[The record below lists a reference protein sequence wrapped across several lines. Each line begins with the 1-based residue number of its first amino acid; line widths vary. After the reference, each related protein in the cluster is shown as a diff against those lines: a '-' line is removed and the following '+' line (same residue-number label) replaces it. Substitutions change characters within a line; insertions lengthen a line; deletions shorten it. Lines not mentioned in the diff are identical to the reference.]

1 MIQEDGIRFLTG
13 RKVRGEYMNDSQET
27 LSRLFSKNRAEEFG
41 YDVWEHFVIPPFFDQ
56 LDLKEAKKPRI
67 IIGGR
72 GSGKTMLLRYLS
84 HQTMF
89 SPKREGIP
97 DESISHIGLY
107 WRVDTQF
114 AAAMDK
120 RGVYEDTWQSAFD
133 HLAALM
139 LGMEVL
145 NSLKSIA
152 LSASQVLEEQDLA
165 KIDFQRLNNFNK
177 NLPSSFNELYLN
189 LEELLWAFRT
199 WVNNVRKQKEPEFLP
214 GLQFVRAMIQSIK
227 EKLPFLEDANFAVY
241 IDEYENLC
249 RYQQR
254 IINTWLKHS
263 EIPLIFNLAMK
274 RNAFETRE
282 TLSFESLS
290 DIHDFRTHDLD
301 IYYQDTF
308 EVFAAEILFLKLSS
322 LEMFDSCPV
331 DVNTLRD
338 SSALRAR
345 REDAYKQEIL
355 KVAHELFP
363 TMSQRDLAKQVFKD
377 RALLQK
383 LQSKIERALNYGEH
397 KIDPKLLFRT
407 CLPEATVI
415 IPSLLYRR
423 LKIEDILEQLGRLEN
438 EEENRFTGKTSW
450 IHNNFIDCLLQLYAP
465 YSRSCP
471 FYAGFQTFCQLAK
484 GNIRHFLE
492 LCHKSL
498 RLEENHHI
506 SVDPTQQAEAARQA
520 SADFLKEIR
529 SFGKYGNRLHTFVLR
544 LGSLFQ
550 LAREDSKTSIAEQTH
565 FSVTSGSG
573 IAEQENSFINE
584 AVKHSVLLEFKDTK
598 KKSQYQPESI
608 EYVLNPIYAPFFH
621 ISYRKKRKLEISSED
636 LVTIINGTYDQFRVL
651 MKSFENKWVLDSDE
665 YTLPLFS
672 AIEEN

>member
-1 MIQEDGIRFLTG
+1 
-13 RKVRGEYMNDSQET
+13 
-27 LSRLFSKNRAEEFG
+27 
-41 YDVWEHFVIPPFFDQ
+41 
-56 LDLKEAKKPRI
+56 
-67 IIGGR
+67 
-72 GSGKTMLLRYLS
+72 MLLRYLS

-89 SPKREGIP
+89 SSKRESIP

-114 AAAMDK
+114 ATAMDK
-120 RGVYEDTWQSAFD
+120 RGVCEDTWQSAFD

-152 LSASQVLEEQDLA
+152 SSTSQVAEEQDLA
-165 KIDFQRLNNFNK
+165 EIDFQRLNNFNK

-189 LEELLWAFRT
+189 LEELLWTFRT
-199 WVNNVRKQKEPEFLP
+199 WVNNVRKQKEPDFLP
-214 GLQFVRAMIQSIK
+214 GLEFVRAIIQSIK
-227 EKLPFLEDANFAVY
+227 KALPSLKDANFAVY

-249 RYQQR
+249 GYQQR

-274 RNAFETRE
+274 RNAFETRG
-282 TLSFESLS
+282 TLGFESLS

-301 IYYQDTF
+301 SYYQDTF
-308 EVFAAEILFLKLSS
+308 EIFAAEILFLKLSS

-331 DVNTLRD
+331 DVNILRD
-338 SSALRAR
+338 PSALRTR
-345 REDAYKQEIL
+345 SEDTYKQEVL

-363 TMSQRDLAKQVFKD
+363 TVPQRDLAKRVFED
-377 RALLQK
+377 SALSQK
-383 LQSKIERALNYGEH
+383 LHSKIKRALNYRGL
-397 KIDPKLLFRT
+397 KIDPKRLFKKN
-407 CLPEATVI
+407 LPEATVI

-423 LKIEDILEQLGRLEN
+423 LKIKDILEQLDRLEN
-438 EEENRFTGKTSW
+438 EKDNRFTGKTDW

-498 RLEENHHI
+498 RLEENCYI
-506 SVDPTQQAEAARQA
+506 SVDSIQQAEAARQA
-520 SADFLKEIR
+520 SADFLKEVR
-529 SFGKYGNRLHTFVLR
+529 SFGKCGNSLHTFVLR

-573 IAEQENSFINE
+573 IAEQEDSFLKE

-598 KKSQYQPESI
+598 KRSQYQPENI

-636 LVTIINGTYDQFRVL
+636 LATIINGTYDHFGAL

-672 AIEEN
+672 VIEEN

>member
-1 MIQEDGIRFLTG
+1 MSD
-13 RKVRGEYMNDSQET
+13 NQET
-27 LSRLFSKNRAEEFG
+27 LSRIFSKNRAEEFG

-56 LDLKEAKKPRI
+56 LDLKEAKKPRV

-114 AAAMDK
+114 TGAMDK
-120 RGVYEDTWQSAFD
+120 REISEDTWQSAFG
-133 HLAALM
+133 HLAALI

-152 LSASQVLEEQDLA
+152 SSASQILGEQDLA
-165 KIDFQRLNNFNK
+165 KIDFQRLNSFNK
-177 NLPSSFNELYLN
+177 DLPSSFDELYLT
-189 LEELLWAFRT
+189 LEALLWTFSS
-199 WVNNVRKQKEPEFLP
+199 WVNNVRKQEEPDFLP
-214 GLQFVRAMIQSIK
+214 GPDFVKAMIQLIK
-227 EKLPFLEDANFAVY
+227 NKLPLLKNSNFAVY

-249 RYQQR
+249 EYQRR

-263 EIPLIFNLAMK
+263 EIPLIFNLAIK
-274 RNAFETRE
+274 RNAFEARE
-282 TLSFESLS
+282 TLSSESLT
-290 DIHDFRTHDLD
+290 DIHDFRMHDLD
-301 IYYQDTF
+301 DYYQDTF
-308 EVFAAEILFLKLSS
+308 EVFAAEILLLKLSS
-322 LEMFDSCPV
+322 LKEFDSWSI
-331 DVNTLRD
+331 DADTLRD
-338 SSALRAR
+338 PNALDAR
-345 REDAYKQEIL
+345 REDIYKQKIL
-355 KVAHELFP
+355 KVAYDLFP
-363 TMSQRDLAKQVFKD
+363 SVSQRDLAKQVFED
-377 RALLQK
+377 SALARK
-383 LQSKIERALNYGEH
+383 LYSKIEKALNHCGLTV
-397 KIDPKLLFRT
+397 DPQDLFRKN
-407 CLPEATVI
+407 LPEATVI
-415 IPSLLYRR
+415 IPSLVYRR
-423 LKIEDILEQLGRLEN
+423 LKIEDILEQLDRLEN
-438 EEENRFTGKTSW
+438 EKENRFTGKTDW
-450 IHNNFIDCLLQLYAP
+450 IHNNFIDCLLQLYDP

-492 LCHKSL
+492 LCHKSF
-498 RLEENHHI
+498 RLEENFQI
-506 SVDPTQQAEAARQA
+506 PLDPTQQAEAARQA
-520 SADFLKEIR
+520 SAAFLREVR
-529 SFGKYGNRLHTFVLR
+529 SFGEFGIKLHTFVLR
-544 LGSLFQ
+544 LGSLFR
-550 LAREDSKTSIAEQTH
+550 LARKDSKTSIAEQTH

-573 IAEQENSFINE
+573 IGEQEDSFIKE

-598 KKSQYQPESI
+598 KKSQHQPENI

-636 LVTIINGTYDQFRVL
+636 LITIINGTFDQFREL
-651 MKSFENKWVLDSDE
+651 MKSFEDKWVLDSDE

>member
-1 MIQEDGIRFLTG
+1 MSE
-13 RKVRGEYMNDSQET
+13 NQET
-27 LSRLFSKNRAEEFG
+27 LSSIFSKNRAEEFG
-41 YDVWEHFVIPPFFDQ
+41 YDVWEHFVIPPFFHQ
-56 LDLKEAKKPRI
+56 LDLKVAKKPRV

-89 SPKREGIP
+89 SSKRESIP

-114 AAAMDK
+114 ATAMDK
-120 RGVYEDTWQSAFD
+120 RGVCEDTWQSAFD

-152 LSASQVLEEQDLA
+152 SSTSQVVEEQDLA
-165 KIDFQRLNNFNK
+165 EIDFQRLNNFNK

-189 LEELLWAFRT
+189 LEELLWTFRT
-199 WVNNVRKQKEPEFLP
+199 WVNNVRKQKEPDFLP
-214 GLQFVRAMIQSIK
+214 GLEFVRAIIQSIK
-227 EKLPFLEDANFAVY
+227 KALPPLKDANFAVY

-249 RYQQR
+249 GYQQR

-274 RNAFETRE
+274 RNAFETRG
-282 TLSFESLS
+282 TLGFESLS

-301 IYYQDTF
+301 SYYQDTF
-308 EVFAAEILFLKLSS
+308 EIFAAEILFLKLSS

-338 SSALRAR
+338 PSALRTR
-345 REDAYKQEIL
+345 SEDTYKQEVL

-363 TMSQRDLAKQVFKD
+363 TVPQRDLAKRVFED
-377 RALLQK
+377 SALSQK
-383 LQSKIERALNYGEH
+383 LHSKIKRALNYRGL
-397 KIDPKLLFRT
+397 KIDPKRLFKKN
-407 CLPEATVI
+407 LPEATVI

-423 LKIEDILEQLGRLEN
+423 LKIKDILEQLDRLEN
-438 EEENRFTGKTSW
+438 EKDNRFTGKTDW

-498 RLEENHHI
+498 RLEENCHI
-506 SVDPTQQAEAARQA
+506 SVDPIQQAEAARQA
-520 SADFLKEIR
+520 SADFLKEVR
-529 SFGKYGNRLHTFVLR
+529 SFGKCGNSLHTFVLR

-573 IAEQENSFINE
+573 IAEQEDSFLKE

-598 KKSQYQPESI
+598 KRSQYQPENI

-636 LVTIINGTYDQFRVL
+636 LATIINGTYDHFGAL

-672 AIEEN
+672 VIEEN

>member
-1 MIQEDGIRFLTG
+1 
-13 RKVRGEYMNDSQET
+13 MNENQET
-27 LSRLFSKNRAEEFG
+27 LSSIFSKNRAEEFG
-41 YDVWEHFVIPPFFDQ
+41 YDVWEHFVIPPFFHQ
-56 LDLKEAKKPRI
+56 LDLKVAKKSRV

-89 SPKREGIP
+89 SSKRESIP

-114 AAAMDK
+114 ASAMDK
-120 RGVYEDTWQSAFD
+120 RGVCEDTWQSAFD

-152 LSASQVLEEQDLA
+152 TSTSQVVGEQDLA
-165 KIDFQRLNNFNK
+165 EIDFQRLNNFNK

-189 LEELLWAFRT
+189 LEELLWTFRT
-199 WVNNVRKQKEPEFLP
+199 WVNNVRKQKEPDFLP
-214 GLQFVRAMIQSIK
+214 GLEFVRAIIQSIK
-227 EKLPFLEDANFAVY
+227 KTLPSLKDANFAVY

-263 EIPLIFNLAMK
+263 EIPLIFNLAIK

-282 TLSFESLS
+282 TLGFESLS

-301 IYYQDTF
+301 SYYQDTF
-308 EVFAAEILFLKLSS
+308 GIFAAEILFLKLSS
-322 LEMFDSCPV
+322 LKVFDSCPV

-338 SSALRAR
+338 PSALRAR
-345 REDAYKQEIL
+345 SEDTYKREVLE
-355 KVAHELFP
+355 VAHELFP
-363 TMSQRDLAKQVFKD
+363 TVPQRDLAKQVFED
-377 RALLQK
+377 SALSQK
-383 LQSKIERALNYGEH
+383 LHSKIEKALNYREL
-397 KIDPKLLFRT
+397 KIDPKRLFKKN
-407 CLPEATVI
+407 LPEATVI

-423 LKIEDILEQLGRLEN
+423 SKIKAILEQLDLLEN
-438 EEENRFTGKTSW
+438 EQDNRFTGKTGW

-498 RLEENHHI
+498 RLEESYHI
-506 SVDPTQQAEAARQA
+506 SVDPIQQAEAARQA
-520 SADFLKEIR
+520 SADFLKEVR
-529 SFGKYGNRLHTFVLR
+529 SFGKSGNSLHTFVLR

-550 LAREDSKTSIAEQTH
+550 LARENSKTSIAEQTH

-573 IAEQENSFINE
+573 ITEQEDSFLKE

-598 KKSQYQPESI
+598 KKSQYQPENI

-621 ISYRKKRKLEISSED
+621 ISYRKKRKLDISSED
-636 LVTIINGTYDQFRVL
+636 LATIISGTYDEFRGL

-672 AIEEN
+672 AIEES

>member
-1 MIQEDGIRFLTG
+1 MSD
-13 RKVRGEYMNDSQET
+13 NQET
-27 LSRLFSKNRAEEFG
+27 LSSIFSKNRAEEFG

-56 LDLKEAKKPRI
+56 LDLEAARKPRI

-89 SPKREGIP
+89 SPKRESIP

-114 AAAMDK
+114 AGVMDK
-120 RGVYEDTWQSAFD
+120 REISEDTWQSAFG
-133 HLAALM
+133 HLTALI

-152 LSASQVLEEQDLA
+152 VSTSQVLEEIDLA
-165 KIDFQRLNNFNK
+165 KIDFQQLNSFNK
-177 NLPSSFNELYLN
+177 DLPPSFDELYST
-189 LEELLWAFRT
+189 LEVLLWTFSS
-199 WVNNVRKQKEPEFLP
+199 WVNNVKKQEEPIFLP
-214 GLQFVRAMIQSIK
+214 GTQFVKVMIQLIK
-227 EKLPFLEDANFAVY
+227 KQLPSLKGSNFAVY

-249 RYQQR
+249 EYQKR
-254 IINTWLKHS
+254 IVNTWLKHS
-263 EIPLIFNLAMK
+263 EIPLIFNLAIK
-274 RNAFETRE
+274 RNAFETRG
-282 TLSFESLS
+282 TLGFESLS

-301 IYYQDTF
+301 SYYQDTF
-308 EVFAAEILFLKLSS
+308 GIFAAEILFLKLSS
-322 LEMFDSCPV
+322 LKVFDSCPV

-338 SSALRAR
+338 PSALRAR
-345 REDAYKQEIL
+345 SEDTYRREVLE
-355 KVAHELFP
+355 VAHELFP
-363 TMSQRDLAKQVFKD
+363 TVPQRDLAKQVFKD
-377 RALLQK
+377 SALSQK
-383 LQSKIERALNYGEH
+383 LHSKIEKALNYREL
-397 KIDPKLLFRT
+397 KIDPKRLFKKN
-407 CLPEATVI
+407 LPEATVI

-423 LKIEDILEQLGRLEN
+423 LKIEDILEQLDRLEN
-438 EEENRFTGKTSW
+438 KKENRFTGKTDW
-450 IHNNFIDCLLQLYAP
+450 IHNNFIDCLLQLYDP

-492 LCHKSL
+492 LCHKSF
-498 RLEENHHI
+498 RLEENFQI
-506 SVDPTQQAEAARQA
+506 PLDPIQQAEAARQA
-520 SADFLKEIR
+520 SAAFLREVR
-529 SFGKYGNRLHTFVLR
+529 SFGEFGIKLHTFVLR
-544 LGSLFQ
+544 LGSLFR
-550 LAREDSKTSIAEQTH
+550 LARKDSKTSIAEQTH

-573 IAEQENSFINE
+573 IGEQEDSFIKE

-636 LVTIINGTYDQFRVL
+636 LITIINGTFDQFREL
-651 MKSFENKWVLDSDE
+651 MKSFEDKWVLDSDE